1 MSTRR
6 RLIAA
11 AAVLALACLLGGCA
25 TLKGAIKKP
34 TMKFQTARFS
44 AVDFKALKMNLVF
57 DVHNPNPL
65 GMKLDGYAMKL
76 VVDGVTLLDGEVDHA
91 LDLRGGKTAQLVL
104 PVTLVWTEL
113 IERVTSGR
121 GLPDDLP
128 FKASGAASVDS
139 PIGELTLPF
148 NVESKIP
155 VVKPPLVL
163 PTGVR
168 VTKASLAQVE
178 LEVDLDVK
186 NTGSRTIG
194 IDGFSPAITLAGKP
208 IVKGGLSESLK
219 IEGKQ
224 RATRSFKVG
233 LSPTAVG
240 MSLFR
245 ALTGG
250 GKVDIGIKGDA
261 RVDTGF
267 GIIPMSFSKTKSLS
281 ITN

>member
-1 MSTRR
+1 LSTRR
-6 RLIAA
+6 RFAA
-11 AAVLALACLLGGCA
+11 AAVVITLACLLGGCA
-25 TLKGAIKKP
+25 TLRGAIKKP
-34 TMKFQTARFS
+34 TMKFQAARFS
-44 AVDFKALKMNLVF
+44 AADFKALKMNLVF
-57 DVHNPNPL
+57 DVHNPNPI

-128 FKASGAASVDS
+128 FTAAGSASVDS
-139 PIGELTLPF
+139 PIGALTLPF
-148 NVESKIP
+148 NVESTIP

-168 VTKASLAQVE
+168 VTKASLSQVE
-178 LEVDLDVK
+178 LEVDLDVQ

-194 IDGFSPAITLAGKP
+194 IEGFSPAITLAGKP

-224 RATRSFKVG
+224 KATKSFKVG

-261 RVDTGF
+261 RIDTGF
-267 GIIPMSFSKTKSLS
+267 GVIPMSFHKTKSLS